1 MARKQLKIVRL
12 IEPELCMECRFA
24 KFAEVEN
31 ASGEI
36 QRMIHCLRLDCD
48 NWDMVDAENAKG
60 IRYDDDEAA

>member
-1 MARKQLKIVRL
+1 
-12 IEPELCMECRFA
+12 MECRFA

-60 IRYDDDEAA
+60 IRYDDEDAA